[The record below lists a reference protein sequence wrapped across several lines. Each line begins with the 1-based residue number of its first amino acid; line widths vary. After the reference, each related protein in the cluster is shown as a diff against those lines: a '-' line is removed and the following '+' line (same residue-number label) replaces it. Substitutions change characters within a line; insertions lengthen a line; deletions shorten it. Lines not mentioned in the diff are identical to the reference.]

1 MNSKRSPYWFIIWG
15 VSLLVLSTSCVEKYW
30 PELITDTDHFL
41 VVDGKISNLS
51 GPYTI
56 KLSNSSSILDT
67 LFIPISSAN
76 VTILDDQGNKEL
88 LTEEDPGIYKTS
100 FDGIQGIVGR
110 SYKVNIELAN
120 GEIYESA
127 YEKLLSPV
135 GIGEVYFEKEWQY
148 AHNETETDQEGFQF
162 YVKSETSLQ
171 TDNYFFWEIE
181 ETFEYHSSY
190 RIYFMYNGKENNN
203 ALFEGLAI
211 REMVNIDTL
220 YYCWKTQ
227 NLKEILSYGIESID
241 QSPVENLPLH
251 FIAQDD
257 ERLRW
262 GYNILIKQY
271 TISKQAFTFL
281 EYLKKQNND
290 QGELF
295 TTQPFQIRGNIFN
308 IQNPSEPV
316 LGYFMVASGASTP
329 RIQTRARGGLY
340 YESPICYWDT
350 VVSSNIFRLENSIE
364 EDWPLFFSYFNFP
377 GVSDPLLGP
386 VLILNYIAPPC
397 IDCRRQGGVTIKP
410 EFWEW

>member
-1 MNSKRSPYWFIIWG
+1 MNSKRSTYRFIIWG
-15 VSLLVLSTSCVEKYW
+15 VILLVLSTSCVEKYW
-30 PELITDTDHFL
+30 PELTTDTDQFL
-41 VVDGKISNLS
+41 VVDGNINNLS

-56 KLSNSSSILDT
+56 KLSNSSPLLDT
-67 LFIPISSAN
+67 LFIPISSAS

-88 LTEEDPGIYKTS
+88 LTEENPGIYKTS

-135 GIGEVYFEKEWQY
+135 GIGEVYIEKEWQY
-148 AHNETETDQEGFQF
+148 AHNETEIDQEGFQF

-190 RIYFMYNGKENNN
+190 RIYFMYNGKKNNN

-211 REMVNIDTL
+211 REMINIDTL

-227 NLKEILSYGIESID
+227 NLNEILSYGLESSD
-241 QSPVENLPLH
+241 LSTVKNLPLH
-251 FIAQDD
+251 FVPLNDD
-257 ERLRW
+257 RLRW
-262 GYNILIKQY
+262 GYNISIKQY

-290 QGELF
+290 QGVLF
-295 TTQPFQIRGNIFN
+295 TTQPFQIRGNILN

-377 GVSDPLLGP
+377 GVSDPILSP

-397 IDCRRQGGVTIKP
+397 IDCRSQGGVAIKP